1 MYSAVILAGGE
12 SPWLKEVTGTP
23 YRAWAPLKGKPMA
36 LYIADALL
44 KSGKVDKVL
53 ILGSTAAIPCSL
65 PEKVEVIEAG
75 DTLMSTVR
83 IALDY
88 LGTERPVIFSTDDI
102 PCLTADAVR
111 DFVEQA
117 EKLHAQVCYTVIPK
131 SAVEKDF
138 PTAKRTY
145 VKIKD
150 EKFTG
155 GNVFLVE
162 PLVIPKCCE
171 QVEAVFAKRKD
182 VFSLC
187 KWLGWSFI
195 FKYIIGTLTLEQV
208 EKRASELFGFKGRAV
223 ITNYATIGMDVD
235 KIADWHLAQ
244 KFLTDKDKGE
254 MEING

>member
-65 PEKVEVIEAG
+65 PEKVEAIEAG

-195 FKYIIGTLTLEQV
+195 SFPWQRIPLQLLASTLCGPV
-208 EKRASELFGFKGRAV
+208 AGRAV
-223 ITNYATIGMDVD
+223 
-235 KIADWHLAQ
+235 HLLSLSNGRSTTG
-244 KFLTDKDKGE
+244 KKYCLYRSGE
-254 MEING
+254 ISFGS

>member
-36 LYIADALL
+36 LYIAEALL
-44 KSGKVDKVL
+44 QSGKVDKVL
-53 ILGSTAAIPCSL
+53 ILGPKGPFPCVL
-65 PEKVEVIEAG
+65 PEKVEVIAAG
-75 DTLMSTVR
+75 ATLMSTVR
-83 IALDY
+83 LALDY
-88 LGTERPVIFSTDDI
+88 LGNERPVIFSTDDI
-102 PCLTADAVR
+102 PCLTSEAVR
-111 DFVEQA
+111 DFVERA
-117 EKLHAQVCYTVIPK
+117 EQLRAQVCYTVIPK
-131 SAVEKDF
+131 AAVEKDF
-138 PTAKRTY
+138 PLAKRTY

-150 EKFTG
+150 GKFTG
-155 GNVFLVE
+155 GNIFFVE

-182 VFSLC
+182 IFSLC

-208 EKRASELFGFKGRAV
+208 EQRASELFGFQGRAV

-235 KIADWHLAQ
+235 KIDDWYLAQ
-244 KFLTDKDKGE
+244 KFLTDKEKGE